1 MTYLADTNI
10 LLRLKQTTHPLHLS
24 ALQGVKTL
32 KKRSEKLYI
41 VPQNLIEFWVVATRP
56 VKVNGLGL
64 SFEQATLEIE
74 DIKHIFSLY
83 QDTPAIYTQWERLI
97 RKYQVMGK
105 KSHDARLVAAM
116 ITHNIDNILTF
127 NTDDFLRY
135 SEIIPVDPRT
145 IH

>member
-10 LLRLKQTTHPLHLS
+10 LLRLKQTSHPLHLS
-24 ALQGVKTL
+24 ALQCVKTL

-83 QDTPAIYTQWERLI
+83 QDTPAIYPQWERLI

-105 KSHDARLVAAM
+105 KSHDARLVSAM

>member
-1 MTYLADTNI
+1 MY
-10 LLRLKQTTHPLHLS
+10 
-24 ALQGVKTL
+24 
-32 KKRSEKLYI
+32 
-41 VPQNLIEFWVVATRP
+41 
-56 VKVNGLGL
+56 
-64 SFEQATLEIE
+64 
-74 DIKHIFSLY
+74 IKHIFSLY
-83 QDTPAIYTQWERLI
+83 QDTPATYPQWERLI

>member
-10 LLRLKQTTHPLHLS
+10 LLRLKQTSHPLHLS

-74 DIKHIFSLY
+74 DIKHIFYLY
-83 QDTPAIYTQWERLI
+83 QDTRRHPLAIGHSRHRLSN
-97 RKYQVMGK
+97 RP
-105 KSHDARLVAAM
+105 RLGQ
-116 ITHNIDNILTF
+116 H
-127 NTDDFLRY
+127 
-135 SEIIPVDPRT
+135 SPS
-145 IH
+145 

>member
-1 MTYLADTNI
+1 
-10 LLRLKQTTHPLHLS
+10 
-24 ALQGVKTL
+24 
-32 KKRSEKLYI
+32 
-41 VPQNLIEFWVVATRP
+41 
-56 VKVNGLGL
+56 
-64 SFEQATLEIE
+64 
-74 DIKHIFSLY
+74 
-83 QDTPAIYTQWERLI
+83 
-97 RKYQVMGK
+97 MGK